1 MCGIAGIL
9 ARDGAAPPH
18 DRDVRAML
26 ATLVHRG
33 PDDEGVH
40 VDGPLGFGTRRL
52 AIIDVQGG
60 HQPLSN
66 AGGGI
71 WVALNGEI
79 YNYRELA
86 AELRGEGYAVRTQSD
101 TETIALLYERDGDD
115 FLRHLNGMFAL
126 AVWDAGRR
134 RLLLARDRVGIKPL
148 YYAADRRGLVFGS
161 ELKAVLAARPGSPP
175 ELDLEAARD
184 YLSLFYVPGPS
195 AIVKG
200 VQKLQPGHLL
210 IADGAGVKDV
220 RAYWSVPAP
229 APRQRAIED
238 ETAEFAALFED
249 AVRLQMRSDV
259 PYGAFLSGGI
269 DSSAVVG
276 TMAGLAATP
285 VRTFA
290 IGFEGSARYD
300 ELSHARAVAQR
311 FHTEHEEFV
320 VRPDV
325 FGLVAKMVHY
335 FDEPFA
341 DAAFLPTYVLSEMSR
356 RKVTVVLTGDGGDEI
371 FAGYDRYRSEVLAKW
386 ASRIPGL
393 VRRGTLGPLLAAYR
407 GPAQWRLSDLVRQ
420 ARKKSALLDLPPS
433 QRYARHFERFS
444 ATDLTALA
452 GPALRGLPVS
462 GVSARFAAILEE
474 PGSADFLT
482 RRMALDVRTWLP
494 DQMLTKVDRAT
505 MAHGLEAR
513 VPFLDHRVVE
523 FAMGLSD
530 QAKFTILSLKRF
542 LKRAF
547 AGLLPPEILHR
558 RKHGFEVPVDEW
570 LRGPLRGMARDV
582 LAGPALRRHGL
593 VDPAFVARMLD
604 EHERAVRNWSGEI
617 FAVLVFQL
625 WYDRWMTGGGAAAPA
640 QTASDA

>member
-9 ARDGAAPPH
+9 ARDGAAPPK

-40 VDGPLGFGTRRL
+40 VDGPVAFGTRRL
-52 AIIDVQGG
+52 AIIDVEGG

-66 AGGGI
+66 ADGRI

-86 AELRGEGYAVRTQSD
+86 AELRGQGHALRTQSD
-101 TETIALLYERDGDD
+101 TETIAHLYERHGDD
-115 FLRHLNGMFAL
+115 FLRHLNGMFAV
-126 AVWDAGRR
+126 AVWDARQR
-134 RLLLARDRVGIKPL
+134 RLLLARDRLGIKPL
-148 YYAADRRGLVFGS
+148 YYADDARGLVFGS
-161 ELKAVLAARPGSPP
+161 ELKAVLAARPGSAP

-184 YLSLFYVPGPS
+184 YLTLFYVPGPS

-210 IADGAGVKDV
+210 IADGGGVKDV
-220 RAYWSVPAP
+220 RAYWSVPAA
-229 APRQRAIED
+229 APRRRAVEE
-238 ETAEFAALFED
+238 ETAEFAALFQD

-276 TMAGLAATP
+276 TMAGLATTP

-290 IGFEGSARYD
+290 IGFEGSAPYD
-300 ELSHARAVAQR
+300 ELRHARAVADL

-325 FGLVAKMVHY
+325 FDLVSKMVHF

-341 DAAFLPTYVLSEMSR
+341 DAAFLPTYVLSELSR

-371 FAGYDRYRSEVLAKW
+371 FAGYDRYRSEVLAEW
-386 ASRIPGL
+386 ASRIPRI
-393 VRRGTLGPLLAAYR
+393 VRRGALGPLLGAYR
-407 GPAQWRLSDLVRQ
+407 GPAQWPLSDWVRQ
-420 ARKKSALLDLPPS
+420 GRKKMALLDLPPGL
-433 QRYARHFERFS
+433 RYARHFERFS
-444 ATDLTALA
+444 PADLAALA
-452 GPALRGLPVS
+452 GPALREVGPSTVA
-462 GVSARFAAILEE
+462 ARFASIVDEAAA
-474 PGSADFLT
+474 ADFLT
-482 RRMALDVRTWLP
+482 RRMHLDLRTWLP

-530 QAKFTILSLKRF
+530 EAKFTVLSLKRF
-542 LKRAF
+542 LKGAF
-547 AGLLPPEILHR
+547 AELLPPEVLHR
-558 RKHGFEVPVDEW
+558 RKHGFEVPLDEW
-570 LRGPLRGMARDV
+570 LRGPLRGLARAA
-582 LAGPALRRHGL
+582 LEGAALRRHGL
-593 VDPAFVARMLD
+593 VDPAFVTRMLD
-604 EHERAVRNWSGEI
+604 EHERAVRNWSSEI
-617 FAVLVFQL
+617 FALLVFQL
-625 WYDRWMTGGGAAAPA
+625 WYDRWMTGGIARVPA
-640 QTASDA
+640 QTAMDA